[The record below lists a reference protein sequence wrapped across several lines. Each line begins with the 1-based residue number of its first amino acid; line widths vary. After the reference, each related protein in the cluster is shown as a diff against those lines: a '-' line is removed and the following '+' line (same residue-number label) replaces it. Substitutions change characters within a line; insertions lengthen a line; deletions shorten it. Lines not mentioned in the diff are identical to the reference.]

1 MNEKQLREKVV
12 QIAEG
17 WIGLNEKDKSF
28 MEILNIYNGHKPL
41 ARGYAVKLKD
51 HWCAAT
57 VSAVF
62 IEAGLTDIAPTEC
75 SCAKMIDLYKKIGRW
90 KESDSYVPV
99 PGDVI
104 MYDWEDDGVG
114 DNTGTPNHVGIV
126 ASVSGGMIRVI
137 EGNYSEKVAA
147 RNIKVNGKY
156 IRGYCLP
163 DYKSKAKEKQEQEDE
178 EVVTKGEIKIDGKTS
193 TVNRILKDGTNYVK
207 IRDVAAIMG
216 YDITA
221 EKGVVIM
228 TKKK

>member
-12 QIAEG
+12 EIAEG

-28 MEILNIYNGHKPL
+28 IEILNIYNGHRPL
-41 ARGYAVKLKD
+41 ARSYAVKLSD

-62 IEAGLTDIAPTEC
+62 IQAGLTDIAPTEC
-75 SCAKMIDLYKKIGRW
+75 SCAKMIELYKKIGRW
-90 KESDSYVPV
+90 EEKDNYVPE

-114 DNTGTPNHVGIV
+114 DNTGAPNHVGIV

-137 EGNYSEKVAA
+137 EGNYSERVAE
-147 RNIKVNGKY
+147 RKIKVNGKY

-163 DYKSKAKEKQEQEDE
+163 DYASRAKEEQEDE
-178 EVVTKGEIKIDGKTS
+178 EVVTKGEIKIDGKKA

-207 IRDVAAIMG
+207 IRDVAAILG